1 MGGCFQPGEGHSR
14 GFLRDCEI
22 FAKVRCELWSS
33 LAAQCS
39 NFSLIIFILFW
50 KLLPAALLLSSR
62 DWARLRKQRRAMH
75 WVLFLFSDKMS
86 VIWQRKNTSV
96 SRQYTSQATQKLNLF
111 SSPPFQLTPNG
122 SSHHRAAEAVSPK
135 AEMHLGFQVISCC
148 HHRCSDP
155 RTFQHFNLNTLLAS
169 NFQLNNGPEPRYS
182 YCNGQQQIK
191 TSSSSSLAPSLRGL
205 SLHYQWQH
213 W

>member
-1 MGGCFQPGEGHSR
+1 MWECWQALSTRWGLLQ
-14 GFLRDCEI
+14 DCEI
-22 FAKVRCELWSS
+22 FRFAMVPCELWSS

-50 KLLPAALLLSSR
+50 KLLPAAPLLSSR
-62 DWARLRKQRRAMH
+62 DWARLLRKQRRAMH

-122 SSHHRAAEAVSPK
+122 SSHHRPAEAVSPK

-148 HHRCSDP
+148 HQSCSGP
-155 RTFQHFNLNTLLAS
+155 RTFQHFNISTSTHCSLLT
-169 NFQLNNGPEPRYS
+169 
-182 YCNGQQQIK
+182 CNW
-191 TSSSSSLAPSLRGL
+191 TMAWAPLFIL
-205 SLHYQWQH
+205 
-213 W
+213 